1 MESAGIF
8 SPGFTSRISPILMS
22 SISISFSTLLPS
34 ASVVTR
40 VAVFGW
46 RPMSSLI
53 DEEVF
58 LLALASRYL
67 PIVKNEGNITADS

>member
-22 SISISFSTLLPS
+22 SISISFSTVFPAS
-34 ASVVTR
+34 SVVIN
-40 VAVFGW
+40 VAVFGCK
-46 RPMSSLI
+46 PISSLM
-53 DEEVF
+53 EEDVF